1 MDSGSIRERAAEG
14 LNHRGKKSNE
24 SEDCVGTPSRSSE
37 IIERQLHKLHEM
49 RKSQIM
55 FFEHK
60 MVELRQK
67 EVTVRGEIN
76 RQESLMASLRSKE
89 LQIANASERLRLE
102 RQEITAIKNLLKAE
116 IESIDIQ
123 SRDLRRLILKYE
135 DLTRANPSIPHI
147 VSSRPL

>member
-1 MDSGSIRERAAEG
+1 
-14 LNHRGKKSNE
+14 
-24 SEDCVGTPSRSSE
+24 
-37 IIERQLHKLHEM
+37 
-49 RKSQIM
+49 M